1 MANESFAV
9 GFDAPPRL
17 ERTTLASISFFGLL
31 IIVFVGF
38 EPFVPPTPGTALAAP
53 DAGAGDLLHQILYL
67 CIFAVILLTAVQR
80 RGLGAIRAVPLI
92 LGLLQIWCLLSA
104 IWATEHGIAFRR
116 ATLEVVLT
124 LSVLLG
130 ADTIGPERAFRYWR
144 ILLAIV
150 LVVNWISIPL
160 IHTAVHLP
168 GELDPGLVGDW
179 RGLYGQ
185 KNGAGATCAMTALLF
200 LFTRNG
206 RYNWIGW
213 LVAAGALGFLVMTRS
228 KTSMALFPV
237 SLLAG
242 LAYRACWRDGLSR
255 SVFVAAAALLIL
267 VAGTVG
273 ILYADTISHIL
284 EDPTEFTGRAEIWQA
299 YINFVRDHPWLG
311 AGFGTLYSTGS
322 LSPMHNYVRSVWVE
336 AIGDSHDG
344 YLQLLVTLGGVGFV
358 LGMISLVAEPLA
370 GFWPLNYQQIG
381 FRALLF
387 ALFVFFVLH
396 NFLESDFLTR
406 DSGVWFSLLLVI
418 AALRHPEKSLTLAP

>member
-1 MANESFAV
+1 MANESFALS
-9 GFDAPPRL
+9 FTAPPRL
-17 ERTTLASISFFGLL
+17 ERTTLASIAFFGLL
-31 IIVFVGF
+31 ILVFVGF
-38 EPFVPPTPGTALAAP
+38 QPFVPPAPGTALAAP
-53 DAGAGDLLHQILYL
+53 DAGAGDLIHQIFYL
-67 CIFAVILLTAVQR
+67 GVFAIIVLTAIQR
-80 RGLGAIRAVPLI
+80 RGFGAVRAVPLM
-92 LGLLQIWCLLSA
+92 LGLLQVWCLLSA
-104 IWATEHGIAFRR
+104 IWATEHDIAFRR

-124 LSVLLG
+124 LSILLG
-130 ADTIGPERAFRYWR
+130 ADTIGAERAFRYWR

-168 GELDPGLVGDW
+168 GETDPGLVGDW

-185 KNGAGATCAMTALLF
+185 KNAAGATCAMTALLF

-237 SLLAG
+237 SLAAG

-255 SVFVAAAALLIL
+255 SVFLIAASLLIL
-267 VAGTVG
+267 VVGTLG

-299 YINFVRDHPWLG
+299 YLAFVRDHPWLG
-311 AGFGTLYSTGS
+311 AGFGTLYRTGS
-322 LSPMHNYVRSVWVE
+322 LSPMHNYVRSEWVE

-358 LGMISLVAEPLA
+358 LGMISLVLEPLA
-370 GFWPLNYQQIG
+370 GFWPLNYQQTG

-387 ALFVFFVLH
+387 ALFIFFVLH

-406 DSGVWFSLLLVI
+406 DSGVWFSVLLVI
-418 AALRHPEKSLTLAP
+418 AALRHPDKSLTSVP